1 MLPTTLSLNIKWA
14 WIQKVHFLKKD
25 LDPVNVFSLET
36 LMQGCSIFCLFV
48 FEKSIN
54 EINMVLLVT

>member
-36 LMQGCSIFCLFV
+36 YARMQYFFLFV